1 MAITIHALPDS
12 PSAEVRDFAGP
23 TVRTHNTIKPAHR
36 RNKVHAHIKVGEVSG
51 SLQKAL
57 WKVFV
62 FHGKT
67 MMHQW

>member
-1 MAITIHALPDS
+1 MAIAVHALPDS
-12 PSAEVRDFAGP
+12 ASGEVRDFAAP
-23 TVRTHNTIKPAHR
+23 TVRAHNTIKPAHR
-36 RNKVHAHIKVGEVSG
+36 SNKIHAYIRVGEVSS

>member
-1 MAITIHALPDS
+1 
-12 PSAEVRDFAGP
+12 
-23 TVRTHNTIKPAHR
+23 VRTHNTIKPAHR